1 MRASTGPRHHASWSM
16 FLAAHRHQ
24 IASRRSRHT
33 ADDRVLIF
41 ARDPKVVRWIEHELF
56 GERLTPHYAESL
68 AEVVTLLTLVPPPW
82 PRFLII
88 EVDAISP
95 FEVALVGCARASG
108 WSGAV
113 IAIGDAS
120 NDLRRSLGIDAILDR
135 SLGCEVLRNV
145 LAARDDRINRRRA
158 AR

>member
-1 MRASTGPRHHASWSM
+1 M

-24 IASRRSRHT
+24 IVSRRSRR
-33 ADDRVLIF
+33 AGDDRVLIF

-56 GERLTPHYAESL
+56 GERVTPQFADSL
-68 AEVVTLLTLVPPPW
+68 GEVVTLLTLVPPPW
-82 PRFLII
+82 PKLLII

-95 FEVALVGCARASG
+95 YEVALVGCARASG
-108 WSGAV
+108 WSGSV

-120 NDLRRSLGIDAILDR
+120 TDLCQALGIDAIVDR

-145 LAARDDRINRRRA
+145 LKRAITANPTRIAATNQRA
-158 AR
+158 II

>member
-1 MRASTGPRHHASWSM
+1 MRASPGPRHHASWSM

-24 IASRRSRHT
+24 IASRRSRH
-33 ADDRVLIF
+33 AGDDRALIF

-56 GERLTPHYAESL
+56 GERLMPHFADSL
-68 AEVVTLLTLVPPPW
+68 AEVITLLTLVPPPW

-88 EVDAISP
+88 EVDAITP
-95 FEVALVGCARASG
+95 FEVALAGCARASG
-108 WSGAV
+108 WSGSV
-113 IAIGDAS
+113 IAIGNPS
-120 NDLRRSLGIDAILDR
+120 SDLRTSLGIDTILDR

-145 LAARDDRINRRRA
+145 LPARDHLISRRRA